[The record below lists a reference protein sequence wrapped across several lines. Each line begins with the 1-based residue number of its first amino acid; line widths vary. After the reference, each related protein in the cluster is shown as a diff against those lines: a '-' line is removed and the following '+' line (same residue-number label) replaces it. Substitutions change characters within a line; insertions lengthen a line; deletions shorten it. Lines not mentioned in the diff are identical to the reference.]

1 MKERTERVVLRVR
14 NVRTAGRK
22 TTKSQVWQWIEA
34 IRLDNLGARR
44 LLDLPGF
51 KRHGWGKRIFGN
63 SKKCF
68 YFSVFLLFVR
78 PVLERD

>member
-1 MKERTERVVLRVR
+1 M
-14 NVRTAGRK
+14 
-22 TTKSQVWQWIEA
+22 KSQVWQWIEA
-34 IRLDNLGARR
+34 IRLNTWESEDGGSLAVQV
-44 LLDLPGF
+44 DLPGF

-78 PVLERD
+78 PVLERN